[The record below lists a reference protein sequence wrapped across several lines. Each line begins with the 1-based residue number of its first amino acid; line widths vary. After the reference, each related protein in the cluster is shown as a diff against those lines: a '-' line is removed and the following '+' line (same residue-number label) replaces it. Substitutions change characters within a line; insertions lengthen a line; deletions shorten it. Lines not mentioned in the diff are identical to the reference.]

1 MSDSRSYITSLLHDF
16 VLLRPISHNSNIYT
30 LYVTAKN
37 VLCKVTATFDQPV
50 SRPGWSAS
58 GRFCWNSCGCVTL
71 TRIAWIIQYLQ
82 RGGIKMS
89 EIQYLHALFSCLGYT
104 GSPLKRSV
112 YSGWSYNFTAQFNV
126 ANKHLY
132 LQDTY
137 VFMLY
142 SVTDWFV
149 PYFSKIEE
157 GNYSLNISL
166 NKQQIRSLFHV
177 SHKYSRRLFLNH
189 LVCPYNDC

>member
-1 MSDSRSYITSLLHDF
+1 
-16 VLLRPISHNSNIYT
+16 
-30 LYVTAKN
+30 
-37 VLCKVTATFDQPV
+37 
-50 SRPGWSAS
+50 
-58 GRFCWNSCGCVTL
+58 
-71 TRIAWIIQYLQ
+71 
-82 RGGIKMS
+82 MS

-142 SVTDWFV
+142 SVTD
-149 PYFSKIEE
+149 
-157 GNYSLNISL
+157 
-166 NKQQIRSLFHV
+166 
-177 SHKYSRRLFLNH
+177 
-189 LVCPYNDC
+189 